1 MPKWT
6 RGGGS
11 WHRPGSV
18 LLICCPSNLRPM
30 KRAAVLLVLAVL
42 ALAPALAACSSG
54 SSESSST
61 TRPPVASPA
70 STVEGVLALGR
81 PVVLG
86 HAAGEHLAPHSTMFG
101 FAESVAAGIDV
112 IDLDLQRTAD
122 DVLVVQHDDT
132 TRRTTESDL
141 RVGDITYEQIHALDN
156 GYWFAT
162 SCANTCTGRPES
174 EYIFRGMRTGAVTP
188 PAGYSGEDFAVPR
201 FSEVAER
208 WPDFVLNIEIKGK
221 APDAF
226 RTADLLAAEITRLG
240 RTDSVVVTSFDDKVI
255 DHFHGLLPE
264 VMMSPGLDTLTAYV
278 LAGGSIPMWEKILQV
293 PPVYQG
299 VEVFTPDYVARTK
312 AGGYINW
319 VWPNG
324 DGEDEAGYLD
334 LFQRGADGV
343 NASNP
348 PAGVAALDAYLNR

>member
-1 MPKWT
+1 
-6 RGGGS
+6 
-11 WHRPGSV
+11 
-18 LLICCPSNLRPM
+18 M
-30 KRAAVLLVLAVL
+30 KRAALLVVAAVL
-42 ALAPALAACSSG
+42 ALPTLMAACSSG
-54 SSESSST
+54 SSESST
-61 TRPPVASPA
+61 TTTEPTRTSPA

-86 HAAGEHLAPHSTMFG
+86 HAAGEDTAPHSTMYG
-101 FAESVAAGIDV
+101 FAESVNAGVDV

-141 RVGDITYEQIHALDN
+141 EVQEITFEQIHALDN
-156 GYWFAT
+156 GYWFAS
-162 SCANTCTGRPES
+162 SCANTCTGKPDAD
-174 EYIFRGMRTGAVTP
+174 YIFRGMRTGAVAP
-188 PAGYSGEDFAVPR
+188 PAGYSADDFAVPR

-208 WPDFVLNIEIKGK
+208 WPDHVLNIEIKGR

-240 RTDSVVVTSFDDKVI
+240 RSESVVVTSFDDKVI
-255 DHFHGLLPE
+255 EHFHALLPE
-264 VMMSPGLDTLTAYV
+264 VMMSPGLDTLTAFV

-299 VEVFTPDYVARTK
+299 VEVFTPAYVEKTK

-334 LFQRGADGV
+334 LFTRGADGI

-348 PAGVAALDAYLNR
+348 AAGVAALDAYLTR

>member
-1 MPKWT
+1 MT
-6 RGGGS
+6 
-11 WHRPGSV
+11 
-18 LLICCPSNLRPM
+18 NLRPM
-30 KRAAVLLVLAVL
+30 KRPVLLVISA
-42 ALAPALAACSSG
+42 ALVCSSMLAACGSS
-54 SSESSST
+54 SSESST
-61 TRPPVASPA
+61 TTTKPVKASPA

-86 HAAGEHLAPHSTMFG
+86 HAAGEYVAPHSTLFG
-101 FAESVAAGIDV
+101 FAESVNAGVDV
-112 IDLDLQRTAD
+112 IDIDLQRTSD

-132 TRRTTESDL
+132 TKRTTESDL
-141 RVGDITYEQIHALDN
+141 KVQDITFEQIHALDN
-156 GYWFAT
+156 GYWFAS
-162 SCANTCTGRPES
+162 SCATTCTGKPDS
-174 EYIFRGMRTGAVTP
+174 DYIFRGMRTGQVPP
-188 PAGYSGEDFAVPR
+188 PAGYTADDFAVPR

-208 WPDFVLNIEIKGK
+208 WPDYVLNIEIKGK

-240 RTDSVVVTSFDDKVI
+240 RTDSVVVTSFDDKVV

-293 PPVYQG
+293 PPVYEG
-299 VEVFTPDYVARTK
+299 VEVFTPDYVAKTK

-334 LFQRGADGV
+334 LFTRGADGI

-348 PAGVAALDAYLNR
+348 AAGVAALNTYLTR